1 MQILT
6 PEREGSLVGVADAS
20 SSRRRRVAIVFWEGH
35 LSIAPSIVSAMQLLA
50 GAGYEVDVLVR
61 GADEELP
68 PLDGIPQNV
77 RILKAEFAGRVSSET
92 ARKTIKAK
100 LGTAVGSLSFLYFV
114 LHATRGRHYDA
125 IFGVDAVGSACGEL
139 VASLQ
144 RIPFFYW
151 SLELTFARDV
161 RHPLKRVLKFLERR
175 AARRAAFLVIQD
187 RLREQAFLE
196 EHGRGRHRTLLV
208 PNAPVGFGAARA
220 SEYLHGKLAIPR
232 EQRIVLHAGML
243 DPEVLALE
251 LAGSVRRWP
260 EPYCLVLHSNFWKPL
275 DDPYIS
281 RVLALREPR
290 LYISNQ
296 AVPISELDRL
306 IASAFIGLA
315 TYRDDLGPNYSLIV
329 NASGKIPYYLRNGVP
344 VICSDLPGMR
354 DLMEQYGCGIAVKS
368 VDEIPAALDAIA
380 GNYAAFRAG
389 AFECYRDHYE
399 FSANFT
405 PVLKALE
412 TWK

>member
-6 PEREGSLVGVADAS
+6 RENEGSLVSTGIPPFKP
-20 SSRRRRVAIVFWEGH
+20 RRVAIVFWEGH

-68 PLDGIPQNV
+68 PLDCIPPNV

-92 ARKTIKAK
+92 ARKTMKAK

-114 LHATRGRHYDA
+114 LSATRGRHYDA
-125 IFGVDAVGSACGEL
+125 VFGVDAVGSACGEL
-139 VASLQ
+139 IASLKK
-144 RIPFFYW
+144 IPFFYW

-161 RHPLKRVLKFLERR
+161 RHPLKRLLKSLERR
-175 AARRAAFLVIQD
+175 ASRRAAFLVIQD
-187 RLREQAFLE
+187 RLRERAFLD
-196 EHGRGRHRTLLV
+196 EHGPGHRRTLLV
-208 PNAPVGFGAARA
+208 PNAPVGLGTTRA
-220 SEYLHGKLAIPR
+220 SDYLHGKLAIPPG
-232 EQRIVLHAGML
+232 QRIVLHAGML
-243 DPEVLALE
+243 DPEVLAYE
-251 LAGSVRRWP
+251 LADSVKSWP

-275 DDPYIS
+275 DDRYIS
-281 RVLALREPR
+281 RVLSLQEPR
-290 LYISNQ
+290 LFISNQ

-306 IASAFIGLA
+306 IASAYIGLA

-354 DLMEQYGCGIAVKS
+354 DLMEQYGCGIAVKN
-368 VDEIPAALDAIA
+368 VDEIPEAIETIAA
-380 GNYAAFRAG
+380 NYAVFRAG
-389 AFECYRDHYE
+389 AFECYRRHYE
-399 FSANFT
+399 FSANFA
-405 PVLKALE
+405 PVLEALQ